1 MKLAYAS
8 ALAAAAL
15 LAGCASSPSLPI
27 GMKAGQFVTYTCEG
41 GKTFQARAADDGS
54 TVRVRYEGGYELDN
68 KGAGIYEADGW
79 KLSTQGAAAAE
90 LVHNGKTLLKNCK
103 AA

>member
-68 KGAGIYEADGW
+68 KGAGIYEAEGW